1 MAYQV
6 YGKYV
11 TAARHSILRRPF
23 YGAQKYARPASIY
36 DSEAYLVH
44 IVAPHTI
51 VLEPKYCVQL
61 SRSRSVDGAVTS
73 VCTSISRPSMY
84 YIPPNWCFTK
94 YGGMFCDYAATLI
107 APSLTR
113 PSAINEYTSAVAE
126 LTSLPTFTESTSYLV
141 DISHLPVEI
150 MQEGYD
156 VAVKPPSVI
165 KVTPNYVVISALP
178 HIIESI
184 TGHNAYLEALPKYA
198 DQITITAE
206 LMPLVTYSMSARYST
221 GYLNSVAS
229 ANVQLV
235 TYTTASASRVPID
248 KMLPISLTTFALDQ
262 PIETAVLSGSIMGSS
277 YMAIFGQRVATLTS
291 DIYIQYP
298 YVVLSSGYIPYKYLL
313 INKQN
318 IYNESHTKHVIIQT
332 QPNLLVTSY
341 ALDTPSLA
349 YEFKARYVRYIQ
361 TVFVMPNL
369 SSYTI
374 STYNTLNTYI
384 YRSLYGHSINIDIKY
399 SPIIVNTV
407 DAVRLVHTPAW
418 IFKTSITSY
427 TTYPYVVL
435 SSRYNTDIYIS
446 YLFITGTN
454 IGTITKD
461 IIYAYKFIDNLH
473 EYTQTGYAQLPHITL
488 IDRYNASHDLVIVPQ
503 YIGSVSYTAMS
514 PLYRFY
520 QNVYA
525 LTQTAVSAQHM
536 LVYPVQIAAVTAT
549 STSFRPIYKVFQLT
563 QSVTGIMY
571 AGRIYSATST
581 TVSAR
586 HSYAVPIHISVVTP
600 TSTIFLPIYKL
611 SQTTPTSYIAKY
623 AMRII
628 AQSAEYLASRYA
640 SINLLTLSATSY
652 AVSHISGNV
661 IQSDAASYVL
671 YIAPQNAYQ
680 QDISSYL
687 FGIYAPNTAQADSAN
702 YTLNISRYGTLQQD
716 QASYALSVLA
726 PNATQQD
733 KPSYALSI
741 IAPNVVQSDGVY
753 QSLSVL
759 APNTSEADGSS
770 YSVIIKPPNVAQ
782 NDSSSYDLKIYRVLT
797 LSQSSIATMRHKVG
811 LYLQKN
817 MAVTSN
823 ATTTHTVK
831 FVQSQITLY
840 GTAEVEYGGYVA

>member
-6 YGKYV
+6 YGRYV

-23 YGAQKYARPASIY
+23 YGTQKYAQPASIY
-36 DSEAYLVH
+36 DSEAYLAH

-61 SRSRSVDGAVTS
+61 SRSRSVDGAVTL

-94 YGGMFCDYAATLI
+94 YGGVFCDYAATLI

-113 PSAINEYTSAVAE
+113 PSMINEYTSAVAE
-126 LTSLPTFTESTSYLV
+126 LTSLPTFTESTGYLV

-150 MQEGYD
+150 MQESYD

-165 KVTPNYVVISALP
+165 QVTPNYVVISALP

-221 GYLNSVAS
+221 GYLNSVAR

-235 TYTTASASRVPID
+235 TYTAVSASRVPID
-248 KMLPISLTTFALDQ
+248 KALPVSLTTFVLDQ
-262 PIETAVLSGSIMGSS
+262 PIETAVLSGSLMGSS
-277 YMAIFGQRVATLTS
+277 YAAIFRPSMATLTS
-291 DIYIQYP
+291 DIYIIYP
-298 YVVLSSGYIPYKYLL
+298 YVVLSSRYMPYTYLL

-318 IYNESHTKHVIIQT
+318 IYNTSRTKHVVIQT
-332 QPNLLVTSY
+332 PPNLLVTSY
-341 ALDTPSLA
+341 ALDVPSLA
-349 YEFKARYVRYIQ
+349 YEFKAWYVRYIQ
-361 TVFVMPNL
+361 PVFVMTNL

-374 STYNTLNTYI
+374 STYNTLNSYM
-384 YRSLYGHSINIDIKY
+384 YRSSYGRTININIRY
-399 SPIIVNTV
+399 SPIIVDTI

-418 IFKTSITSY
+418 IFKTSTTSY
-427 TTYPYVVL
+427 KTYPYVVL

-454 IGTITKD
+454 INTITQD
-461 IIYAYKFIDNLH
+461 RLYAYKFIDNLH
-473 EYTQTGYAQLPHITL
+473 EYTRTGYAQLPHITL
-488 IDRYNASHDLVIVPQ
+488 MGSYAASYGLVMAPQ

-514 PLYRFY
+514 PLYKFD

-549 STSFRPIYKVFQLT
+549 STSFRPVYKVFQIT
-563 QSVTGIMY
+563 QSAAGMMY
-571 AGRIYSATST
+571 ARHIYSATST
-581 TVSAR
+581 AVSAQ
-586 HSYAVPIHISVVTP
+586 HSYAVPIHISAVTP
-600 TSTIFLPIYKL
+600 TSAIFLPIYKIN
-611 SQTTPTSYIAKY
+611 QTTSTSYIAKY

-628 AQSAEYLASRYA
+628 ARSAEYLAGRYT
-640 SINLLTLSATSY
+640 SINLLSLSATSY
-652 AVSHISGNV
+652 AVSHIAGNV
-661 IQSDAASYVL
+661 IQSDAASYLL

-680 QDISSYL
+680 QDASSYL
-687 FGIYAPNTAQADSAN
+687 LGIYAPDATQADGAN
-702 YTLNISRYGTLQQD
+702 YTVNISRYGTLQQD

-726 PNATQQD
+726 PNTAQQD
-733 KPSYALSI
+733 QPSYALSI
-741 IAPNVVQSDGVY
+741 MAPNVVQRDGAY

-759 APNTSEADGSS
+759 APNTREADGSS

-782 NDSSSYDLKIYRVLT
+782 SDASSYALKIYRVLT
-797 LSQSSIATMRHKVG
+797 LSQSSIAATRHKVG

-817 MAVTSN
+817 MAVASN
-823 ATTTHTVK
+823 ATTAHAVK
-831 FVQSQITLY
+831 FAQSQITLY

>member
-6 YGKYV
+6 YGRYV

-23 YGAQKYARPASIY
+23 YGTQKYAQPASIY
-36 DSEAYLVH
+36 DLERYLVH

-61 SRSRSVDGAVTS
+61 SRSRSVDGAVTL
-73 VCTSISRPSMY
+73 VCTSVSRPSMY

-94 YGGMFCDYAATLI
+94 YGGVFCDYAATLI
-107 APSLTR
+107 APDLVR
-113 PSAINEYTSAVAE
+113 PSVIQEYTSAVAE
-126 LTSLPTFTESTSYLV
+126 LTSLPTFTESTGYLV

-150 MQEGYD
+150 MQESYD

-165 KVTPNYVVISALP
+165 QVTPNYVVISALP

-221 GYLNSVAS
+221 GYLNSVAR

-248 KMLPISLTTFALDQ
+248 KMLPVSLTTFAFDQ
-262 PIETAVLSGSIMGSS
+262 PIETAVLSGSLMGSS
-277 YMAIFGQRVATLTS
+277 YAAIFRPSMATLTS
-291 DIYIQYP
+291 DIYIIYP
-298 YVVLSSGYIPYKYLL
+298 YVVLSSRYIPYTYLL

-318 IYNESHTKHVIIQT
+318 IYNTSRTKHVVIQT

-341 ALDTPSLA
+341 TLDAPSLA

-361 TVFVMPNL
+361 PVFVMPNL
-369 SSYTI
+369 LSYTI
-374 STYNTLNTYI
+374 STYNTLNSYM
-384 YRSLYGHSINIDIKY
+384 YRSSYGRNININIRY
-399 SPIIVNTV
+399 SPIIVDTI

-418 IFKTSITSY
+418 IFKTSTTSY
-427 TTYPYVVL
+427 KTYPYVVL

-454 IGTITKD
+454 INTITQD
-461 IIYAYKFIDNLH
+461 RLYAYKFIDNLH
-473 EYTQTGYAQLPHITL
+473 EYTRTGYAQLPHITL
-488 IDRYNASHDLVIVPQ
+488 MGSYAVSYGLMIAPQ

-514 PLYRFY
+514 PLFQFD
-520 QNVYA
+520 QNIYA

-536 LVYPVQIAAVTAT
+536 LVYPVQIAAVTST
-549 STSFRPIYKVFQLT
+549 STSFRPVYKVFQIT
-563 QSVTGIMY
+563 QSATGMMY
-571 AGRIYSATST
+571 ARRIYSATST
-581 TVSAR
+581 AVSAQ
-586 HSYAVPIHISVVTP
+586 HSYAVPIYISAVTP
-600 TSTIFLPIYKL
+600 TSAIFLPIYKIN
-611 SQTTPTSYIAKY
+611 QTTSTSYIAKY
-623 AMRII
+623 AIRII
-628 AQSAEYLASRYA
+628 ARSAEYLAGRYTG
-640 SINLLTLSATSY
+640 INLLSLSATSY
-652 AVSHISGNV
+652 AVSHIAGNV
-661 IQSDAASYVL
+661 IQSDAASYLL

-680 QDISSYL
+680 QDASSYL
-687 FGIYAPNTAQADSAN
+687 LGIYAPNIAQADGAN
-702 YTLNISRYGTLQQD
+702 YTVNISRYGTLQQD
-716 QASYALSVLA
+716 QSSYTLSVLA
-726 PNATQQD
+726 PNTAQQD
-733 KPSYALSI
+733 QSSYALSI
-741 IAPNVVQSDGVY
+741 IAPNAVQRDGVY

-759 APNTSEADGSS
+759 APNTREADSSS

-782 NDSSSYDLKIYRVLT
+782 SDASSYALKIYRVLT
-797 LSQSSIATMRHKVG
+797 LSQSSIAATRHKVG

-817 MAVTSN
+817 MAVASN